1 MGILSRILGTR
12 GLIPFERE
20 TPQRQRWHSAQGKF
34 VREVVFGMNDGMVE
48 TLGFVTGVFGAV
60 ASSKIIVITGLA
72 QVLAGAISMGLGAYL
87 SQKSFAEFYA
97 REEETEKGEMRTT
110 PEDERA
116 EIRDIFRK
124 RGFHGEELEIVVR
137 RITSNP
143 EVWLQTMM
151 EQELGL
157 TKEGHTAPLKSGL
170 VTGLA
175 YFIGAIPPLAP
186 YFFFNSFN
194 AFFLS
199 ISSSLIFLF
208 VVGSIKGRWIGKD
221 WWWKGLEMVGLGG
234 GAIVVTYSIG
244 KAISLVF
251 GVQP

>member
-110 PEDERA
+110 PED
-116 EIRDIFRK
+116 
-124 RGFHGEELEIVVR
+124 
-137 RITSNP
+137 
-143 EVWLQTMM
+143 
-151 EQELGL
+151 
-157 TKEGHTAPLKSGL
+157 
-170 VTGLA
+170 
-175 YFIGAIPPLAP
+175 
-186 YFFFNSFN
+186 
-194 AFFLS
+194 
-199 ISSSLIFLF
+199 
-208 VVGSIKGRWIGKD
+208 
-221 WWWKGLEMVGLGG
+221 
-234 GAIVVTYSIG
+234 
-244 KAISLVF
+244 
-251 GVQP
+251 

>member
-1 MGILSRILGTR
+1 MRILSRILGTR

-20 TPQRQRWHSAQGKF
+20 TPRRQRWHSVQGKL

-72 QVLAGAISMGLGAYL
+72 QILAGSISMGLGAYL

-97 REEETEKGEMRTT
+97 REEETEKGEMETA
-110 PEDERA
+110 PEEERA
-116 EIRDIFRK
+116 EIREIFRK
-124 RGFHGEELEIVVR
+124 RGFQGEELELVVR
-137 RITSNP
+137 RVTSNP

-157 TKEGHTAPLKSGL
+157 VKEGYTAPLKSGL
-170 VTGLA
+170 VTGLSYLA
-175 YFIGAIPPLAP
+175 GAIPPLTP
-186 YFFFNSFN
+186 YFFFSGFRS
-194 AFFLS
+194 FFLS
-199 ISSSLIFLF
+199 IFASLIFLF
-208 VVGSIKGRWIGKD
+208 VVGSIKGRWIGKE

-234 GAIVVTYSIG
+234 GAVVVTYSIG
-244 KAISLVF
+244 RAISLVF
-251 GVQP
+251 GVQL

>member
-1 MGILSRILGTR
+1 MGIVSRILGT
-12 GLIPFERE
+12 GELIPFEKE
-20 TPQRQRWHSAQGKF
+20 TPRRQRWHSVQGKF

-72 QVLAGAISMGLGAYL
+72 QILAGSISMGLGAYL

-97 REEETEKGEMRTT
+97 KEEETEKEEMKTA
-110 PEDERA
+110 PEEERA

-124 RGFHGEELEIVVR
+124 RGFQGEELEMVVR

-143 EVWLQTMM
+143 EAWLQTMM

-170 VTGLA
+170 VTGLS
-175 YFIGAIPPLAP
+175 YFTGAIPPIAP
-186 YFFFNSFN
+186 YFFFSGFRSFS
-194 AFFLS
+194 LS
-199 ISSSLIFLF
+199 IFSSLIFLF
-208 VVGSIKGRWIGKD
+208 VVGSIKGRWIGRG

-234 GAIVVTYSIG
+234 GAVIVTYSIG
-244 KAISLVF
+244 KVISLVF
-251 GVQP
+251 GPQP